1 MAITVPLITTF
12 DSKGIRLA
20 EKRFA
25 DFQKETSK
33 LGQSIRSAFMPAA
46 AAVAGLGAAAFGAA
60 RAAMEDQQSQAQLAR
75 QLQATTKATTAQV
88 QAVEQYVA
96 SLSLATGVADDELRP
111 ALAKIVRSTGNVSKA
126 QKVLATAVD
135 VARGSGKS
143 LQQVSEALSRA
154 YGGNVKALARLDP
167 SLRQFIT
174 KTTTADEAVAR
185 LAENFRGAASRHA
198 DTFQGR
204 MDKLRVAVA
213 EATESFGYA
222 LLPILERFVNYLTT
236 NVLPYVDKL
245 VKVLE
250 KDGLSGAVKTAARDF
265 GSFIT
270 QADGWKGTI
279 IDLTAAVIA
288 LSAALKGLAIISSLV
303 GAAKALSA
311 VLGVLGSKVIPALAV
326 GAGTV
331 AGVFA
336 SIFATFLA
344 LSDLLRDET
353 ARPAFLETILNFAKL
368 IANAFILANNAV
380 AAIVNSPIAAANLL
394 PGVNIKSVMPTMDL
408 LDLTFDN
415 QSGSRRQGTGSMA
428 DVNRRDYGGTIII
441 QGAIDPV
448 ATGRQVRDVLD
459 RTNRRGM

>member
-33 LGQSIRSAFMPAA
+33 LGQSIRSAFVPAA

-60 RAAMEDQQSQAQLAR
+60 RAAIEDQQSQAQLAR
-75 QLQATTKATTAQV
+75 QLQATTKATQAQV
-88 QAVEQYVA
+88 QAVEDYVGA
-96 SLSLATGVADDELRP
+96 LALATGVADDELRP
-111 ALAKIVRSTGNVSKA
+111 ALARIVRSTGSVSKA

-135 VARGSGKS
+135 VSRGSGRS

-204 MDKLRVAVA
+204 MDRLRVAVG

-222 LLPILERFVNYLTT
+222 LLPILERFVNFLTSR
-236 NVLPYVDKL
+236 VLPYVDKL
-245 VKVLE
+245 VQALE
-250 KDGLSGAVKTAARDF
+250 KDGLSGAIRMAGRDF
-265 GSFIT
+265 AAFVT
-270 QADGWKGTI
+270 QAQGWKGTI
-279 IDLTAAVIA
+279 IDLTAAIIA
-288 LSAALKGLAIISSLV
+288 LSVAIKALTIISTIVS
-303 GAAKALSA
+303 AAKALSS
-311 VLGVLGSKVIPALAV
+311 VLGVLGTKVMPGLAAT
-326 GAGTV
+326 AGTV

-344 LSDLLRDET
+344 LSDIMRDET
-353 ARPAFLETILNFAKL
+353 ARPAFLETILNMAKL
-368 IANAFILANNAV
+368 IANAFIVAHNAV
-380 AAIVNSPIAAANLL
+380 AALVNAPVNLANLL
-394 PGVNIKSVMPTMDL
+394 PGVNVTGPMQQMDL
-408 LDLTFDN
+408 LDLTFD
-415 QSGSRRQGTGSMA
+415 QTSRGRHRQDLRNMSDSA
-428 DVNRRDYGGTIII
+428 QI
-441 QGAIDPV
+441 QIQINGAIDPV
-448 ATGRQVRDVLD
+448 ATGRQVRDILD